1 MGSITYSP
9 EPIAESFILDERPQS
24 FIVGPVGSAKT
35 TAILFKIVARAQQQ
49 RKSPRDG
56 VRRSRWVIIRNT
68 MTQLKDTTLKSW
80 FTWFPDGQAGKWVS
94 GTNTFWLKFADV
106 EAEIMFRP
114 LDTADDVRR
123 VLSLEVTGAILDEFV
138 EIPREIVDA
147 VEGRCGRYPSA
158 VDGGP
163 TWWGMWGASNPGNED
178 SWWYDYLYS
187 PWEDDFTGDAKR
199 AKLGY
204 HQQPSGF
211 SPHAEN
217 LANLPGGVG
226 YYQNLAV
233 GKTDAWVK
241 QFIEVQWG
249 YSLKGKPVFQ
259 AFNPELHVAKRPI
272 IYNPHLPLVMGFD
285 PGFVWSAAVFGQQDH
300 HGRVLVL
307 KEVIGH
313 QMGAQR
319 FCRDKLKP
327 TIAQFFPNAQLLIAA
342 DPACRSSAQTDER
355 SVAQVVREEMG
366 VPVRPAKTNLIE
378 PRLQAVEDYL
388 CRLNDVG
395 ASYLIDPGCT
405 TLIRGFKSGYRYN
418 VTNKGQ
424 QADVPEKNEYSHP
437 HDANQYL
444 CLAFQGEQARDAR
457 RRAGARAGFVTGA
470 GHNPYVF

>member
-1 MGSITYSP
+1 MGSITYTP
-9 EPIAESFILDERPQS
+9 EPIAEAFILDERPQS

-233 GKTDAWVK
+233 GKTDAWIK
-241 QFIEVQWG
+241 QFGETI
-249 YSLKGKPVFQ
+249 YHPVGSCRMGVDERAVVDGQLRVNGVEGLRVIDASVMPF
-259 AFNPELHVAKRPI
+259 
-272 IYNPHLPLVMGFD
+272 LVSGNTN
-285 PGFVWSAAVFGQQDH
+285 A
-300 HGRVLVL
+300 
-307 KEVIGH
+307 
-313 QMGAQR
+313 
-319 FCRDKLKP
+319 P
-327 TIAQFFPNAQLLIAA
+327 TIMIAEKAADIIAA
-342 DPACRSSAQTDER
+342 RTKLER
-355 SVAQVVREEMG
+355 KLG
-366 VPVRPAKTNLIE
+366 
-378 PRLQAVEDYL
+378 
-388 CRLNDVG
+388 
-395 ASYLIDPGCT
+395 
-405 TLIRGFKSGYRYN
+405 
-418 VTNKGQ
+418 
-424 QADVPEKNEYSHP
+424 
-437 HDANQYL
+437 
-444 CLAFQGEQARDAR
+444 LAA
-457 RRAGARAGFVTGA
+457 
-470 GHNPYVF
+470 